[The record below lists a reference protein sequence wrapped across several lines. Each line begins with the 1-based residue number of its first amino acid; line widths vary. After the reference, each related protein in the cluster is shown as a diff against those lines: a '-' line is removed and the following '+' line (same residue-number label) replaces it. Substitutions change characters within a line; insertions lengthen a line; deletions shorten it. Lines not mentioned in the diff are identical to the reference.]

1 MLRLKQTVLFLC
13 LIWKEKTSG
22 MVNES
27 MMMSTGPKSLNAIIF
42 RNNVIKGGIVMDLK
56 ERAAKLL
63 HDFRGENYVFGL
75 NVLDQVGTLAAAY
88 ADNALVISNTTYRK
102 PVADQ
107 VVASLK
113 KHGVKLAG
121 ARIVPGARPNCPR
134 EDVYRIESYLLHCK
148 PDCIIAIGG
157 GSTLDAAK
165 AANLLAT
172 LGEYN
177 PEIDPYFGTGL
188 VSAALQK
195 TGKRLLPL
203 IAVQTA
209 ASSGAH
215 LTKYSNVTDPVA
227 GQKKLIVDEAI
238 IPAKAVFDYTVTESM
253 PPNLTVDGALD
264 GLAHCLEVFYGVKPA
279 QYDLAKEIAEVAIEL
294 IVKYTGRVVEN
305 PHDHEGREA
314 LGLATDL
321 GGYAIMVGG
330 TNGAHLTSFSLVDLT
345 SHGRACG
352 IMNPYYTVFF
362 APVVEKQLRLVG
374 GIFQRAGL
382 ISQNLNQLRGREL
395 GIAVAEGMVAFSKSI
410 NSPTTL
416 GELPGFTNEHI
427 ERALTAAK
435 DPQLDMKLK
444 NMPVPLNAALVD
456 EYLAPILAAA
466 QNGDFNLIKNMNL

>member
-1 MLRLKQTVLFLC
+1 
-13 LIWKEKTSG
+13 
-22 MVNES
+22 
-27 MMMSTGPKSLNAIIF
+27 
-42 RNNVIKGGIVMDLK
+42 MDLK
-56 ERAAKLL
+56 KRAERLL
-63 HDFRGENYVFGL
+63 RGFKGDDYAFGL
-75 NVLDQVGTLAAAY
+75 GVMDKVGEYAASY
-88 ADNALVISNTTYRK
+88 GKTALVISNTTYLK

-113 KHGVKLAG
+113 KHGVRLAG
-121 ARIVPGARPNCPR
+121 ERIVPDAGPNCPR
-134 EDVYRIESYLLHCK
+134 EDVYRIESYILHFK

-157 GSTLDAAK
+157 GSSIDAGK
-165 AANLLAT
+165 AANTLAT
-172 LGEYN
+172 LGGN
-177 PEIDPYFGTGL
+177 SPEIDSYFGTGL
-188 VSAALQK
+188 VTAALKQ
-195 TGKRLLPL
+195 TGRTLRPL

-238 IPAKAVFDYTVTESM
+238 IPTRSVFDYTVTESM
-253 PPNLTVDGALD
+253 PIDLTIDGALD
-264 GLAHCLEVFYGVKPA
+264 GIAHCIEVFYGIEAA
-279 QYDLAKEIAEVAIEL
+279 QYDLAKELTEVAVGL
-294 IVKYTGRVVEN
+294 VVRYADRVVKN
-305 PHDHEGREA
+305 PRDHEAREA

-330 TNGAHLTSFSLVDLT
+330 TNGAHLTSFSLVDIA

-362 APVVEKQLRLVG
+362 APAIEDKLRVVG
-374 GIFQRAGL
+374 GIFQRTGF
-382 ISQNLNQLRGREL
+382 ISKDLDSLKGKEL
-395 GIAVAEGMVAFSKSI
+395 GWAVAEGMVAFSKSI

-416 GELPGFTNEHI
+416 AELPGFGEKHI

-456 EYLAPILAAA
+456 EYMAPILAAA
-466 QNGDFNLIKNMNL
+466 KTGDFSLIKNMS